1 MARIA
6 IGGFLHETNCFV
18 PMRTGYEHY
27 ARGGDFPPL
36 ARGDEVIERTRGSSC
51 GMSGFLDEKI
61 DLGPTALLSIG
72 GVDIVTASRRMQ
84 AFDQDIFKHIG
95 VQPSAQKILVLKS
108 TCHFRADF
116 QPIAEAILIA
126 VAPGAHLVD
135 STQHPFRHLRPGVR
149 LSPMGPEFR
158 PGKE

>member
-18 PMRTGYEHY
+18 PMRTGYEYY

-36 ARGDEVIERTRGSSC
+36 ARGDEVIERTRGSSY
-51 GMSGFLDEKI
+51 G
-61 DLGPTALLSIG
+61 
-72 GVDIVTASRRMQ
+72 
-84 AFDQDIFKHIG
+84 
-95 VQPSAQKILVLKS
+95 QPSAQKILVLKS

-116 QPIAEAILIA
+116 QPIAAEILIA

-135 STQHPFRHLRPGVR
+135 STQYPFRHLRPGVR

>member
-1 MARIA
+1 M
-6 IGGFLHETNCFV
+6 ET
-18 PMRTGYEHY
+18 
-27 ARGGDFPPL
+27 
-36 ARGDEVIERTRGSSC
+36 
-51 GMSGFLDEKI
+51 
-61 DLGPTALLSIG
+61 
-72 GVDIVTASRRMQ
+72 SRRSRGVTKSSSVHAVQ
-84 AFDQDIFKHIG
+84 ATGCRDFSTKKSISFDQDIFKHIG

-135 STQHPFRHLRPGVR
+135 STQYPFRHLRPGVR